1 MAAKDPNARTR
12 DALAA
17 APTPG
22 AGSVAK
28 TVAQLLS
35 TANVRRRFEDVL
47 GARAGGFMSSVIHL
61 TNSVNH
67 MKDCDP
73 RTVLAAAAV
82 AAALDLP
89 IDPNL
94 GHAYIIPYQLRDRGW
109 VAQFQMGYLGFVQ
122 LALRSGSYKTMH
134 TGIVYEGEI
143 EAQGPR
149 ERLMGEIRFSGER
162 TSDKVVGYASYF
174 RLLNGF
180 EKWDYLSVED
190 ALAHAARYSKSF
202 SRKDSPWQ
210 TQRDAMSCKTS
221 LKRLVRHYGPLS
233 VQMQTAVLADQA
245 VLRGEPGEAPEP
257 DYVDGAEWSEGAAA
271 ADEGGEQEDAETP
284 PAEGGSPA
292 PTLNDMLGGGPAGDQ
307 P

>member
-1 MAAKDPNARTR
+1 MAANPNARAK

-35 TANVRRRFEDVL
+35 TSAMRRRFEDVL
-47 GARAGGFMSSVIHL
+47 GARAGGFMSSIIHL

-67 MKDCDP
+67 MRDCDP
-73 RTVLAAAAV
+73 RTVVAAAAV

-94 GHAYIIPYQLRDRGW
+94 GHAYIIPYQLRERGW

-122 LALRSGSYKTMH
+122 LALRSGAYKTMH

-143 EAQGPR
+143 EQQGPR
-149 ERLMGEIRFSGER
+149 ERLMGEVQFTGER

-180 EKWDYLSVED
+180 EKWDYLSVQD
-190 ALAHAARYSKSF
+190 ALAHASRYSKSF

-210 TQRDAMSCKTS
+210 TQRDMMSCKTS
-221 LKRLVRHYGPLS
+221 LKRLIRHYGPLS
-233 VQMQTAVLADQA
+233 VQMQQAVLSDQA
-245 VLRGEPGEAPEP
+245 VIQNADDGEPELQ
-257 DYVDGAEWSEGAAA
+257 YVDGADWIEGAAPEA
-271 ADEGGEQEDAETP
+271 APSEETP
-284 PAEGGSPA
+284 AGAPAGDPAGGQPSL
-292 PTLNDMLGGGPAGDQ
+292 TDMLGGGDKS
-307 P
+307 